1 MDEVQPTALPA
12 TAPRTLGPGEHTALP
27 ARVASLLGQVAT
39 QLEGQADEIAM
50 TMVRAY
56 EREIPA
62 YGEIIDEA
70 LVDDV
75 RVVSSA
81 LVRCWLTVMA
91 TGGPARDELLVPL
104 LEGARRR
111 VAQGF
116 DMQSLLRA
124 YRIGIRVMWSEITA
138 SPVWRGRPLQGALAM
153 VGTWVL
159 GFADQICTGVA
170 AAYLDETARVARELE
185 HRRSALLNIILA
197 GPGSEHLHGPEELHG
212 PHCVVVAGVAPD
224 LSLIEREDTGKA
236 LEEEAGARLWTVRH
250 ASVVAAVSLPD
261 GSGRR
266 DQLRRQLVRLADGER
281 IVALGIGGR
290 AEGVVETRHSY
301 SEAVDALRFGPHLWT
316 ETGPVYDYL
325 EMAAV
330 LSLMNEP
337 VRASRFMTEAL
348 APLGDLVQREWV
360 LPTIE
365 AFLLHQ
371 GRLKEIAAALNVH
384 QSTVKYRVNE
394 LRGLIDSSLRSGDK
408 AATLLLAVRLHQ
420 LLGPDAGGHDRAPPA
435 CGPPR
440 LSRANRIA

>member
-1 MDEVQPTALPA
+1 MDEVQGTARRIA
-12 TAPRTLGPGEHTALP
+12 APGGPGHGEYTPLP
-27 ARVASLLGQVAT
+27 ARVASLLGQVAS

-62 YGEIIDEA
+62 YGDIIDEA
-70 LVDDV
+70 LLEDV
-75 RVVSSA
+75 QVVSSA

-91 TGGPARDELLVPL
+91 TGGPAREELLVPL

-116 DMQSLLRA
+116 DLQSLLRA

-170 AAYLDETARVARELE
+170 AAYMDETARVTRELE

-197 GPGSEHLHGPEELHG
+197 GPGSEHLHGPEGLQG
-212 PHCVVVAGVAPD
+212 PHCVVVAAVAAD
-224 LSLIEREDTGKA
+224 LSLLELEDTGKA
-236 LEEEAGARLWTVRH
+236 LEEGAGARLWTVRH
-250 ASVVAAVSLPD
+250 SSVVAAVSLPD
-261 GSGRR
+261 GGRDR
-266 DQLRRQLVRLADGER
+266 LRRQLVRLADGER
-281 IVALGIGGR
+281 IVALGVGGR

-316 ETGPVYDYL
+316 ESGPVYDYL
-325 EMAAV
+325 DMAAV
-330 LSLMNEP
+330 LSLINEP
-337 VRASRFMTEAL
+337 ARARRFMTEAL
-348 APLGDLVQREWV
+348 APLGDMVQREWV

-371 GRLKEIAAALNVH
+371 GRVKEIAAALNVH

-394 LRGLIDSSLRSGDK
+394 LRSLIDSSLRAGDK

-420 LLGPDAGGHDRAPPA
+420 LLSSDSAGHDRSPPA
-435 CGPPR
+435 CAPAR
-440 LSRANRIA
+440 MTRSSRIA

>member
-1 MDEVQPTALPA
+1 MARTISSPGGADRGDPTPLP
-12 TAPRTLGPGEHTALP
+12 G
-27 ARVASLLGQVAT
+27 RVATLLGQVAA
-39 QLEGQADEIAM
+39 QLEGQADEIAT

-62 YGEIIDEA
+62 YTDIVDEA
-70 LVDDV
+70 LLDDV

-116 DMQSLLRA
+116 DLQSLLRA

-170 AAYLDETARVARELE
+170 AAYMSETTRVSRELE

-197 GPGSEHLHGPEELHG
+197 GPGSEHLRGPDDLQA

-224 LSLIEREDTGKA
+224 LSLLELEDTGNT
-236 LEEEAGARLWTVRH
+236 LEEGAGAMLWTVRH
-250 ASVVAAVSLPD
+250 NSVVAAVGLPE
-261 GSGRR
+261 RTPR
-266 DQLRRQLVRLADGER
+266 EQLRRQLARLADDKR
-281 IVALGIGGR
+281 ITALGIGGR
-290 AEGVVETRHSY
+290 AEGIEETRHSY
-301 SEAVDALRFGPHLWT
+301 SEAVDALCYGPHLWV

-337 VRASRFMTEAL
+337 VRARRFMVEEL
-348 APLGDLVQREWV
+348 APLGDLIHRDWV

-371 GRLKEIAAALNVH
+371 GRIKEIAAALSVH

-394 LRGLIDSSLRSGDK
+394 LRTLIDSSLRSGDK

-420 LLGPDAGGHDRAPPA
+420 LLDPDSTGHDRAPPS
-435 CGPPR
+435 CRPI
-440 LSRANRIA
+440 RAGLTNRSA

>member
-1 MDEVQPTALPA
+1 MDEAQGMALPI
-12 TAPRTLGPGEHTALP
+12 TAPRAVVHGDPTLLP

-39 QLEGQADEIAM
+39 QLDGQAEEIAM

-62 YGEIIDEA
+62 YCDIVDEA
-70 LVDDV
+70 LLDDV

-91 TGGPARDELLVPL
+91 TGGPAPDELLVPL

-159 GFADQICTGVA
+159 GFADQICTGIA
-170 AAYLDETARVARELE
+170 AAFMDETARVTRELE

-197 GPGSEHLHGPEELHG
+197 GPGSEHLHGPEELQG

-224 LSLIEREDTGKA
+224 LSLLELEDTGKV
-236 LEEEAGARLWTVRH
+236 LEEVAGARLWTVRH
-250 ASVVAAVSLPD
+250 CSVVAAVSLPD
-261 GSGRR
+261 GTRR
-266 DQLRRQLVRLADGER
+266 DQLRRQLTRLADGQR
-281 IVALGIGGR
+281 IVTLGIGGR
-290 AEGVVETRHSY
+290 AEGMAETRHSY
-301 SEAVDALRFGPHLWT
+301 SEAVDALRFGPHLWA

-325 EMAAV
+325 DMAAV
-330 LSLMNEP
+330 LSLINEP
-337 VRASRFMTEAL
+337 VRARRFMTEAL

-394 LRGLIDSSLRSGDK
+394 LRLLIDSNLRCGDK
-408 AATLLLAVRLHQ
+408 AATLLIAVRLHQ
-420 LLGPDAGGHDRAPPA
+420 LMGPDQAGYDRAPPA
-435 CGPPR
+435 CGAPR
-440 LSRANRIA
+440 LGRASRIA